1 MSVTLEISTYSET
14 LLRHWWK
21 HSSHTY

>member
-1 MSVTLEISTYSET
+1 MYVTLEISIYSET

-21 HSSHTY
+21 